1 MLAFIIPL
9 KSSQVSGSWDLVCK
23 LFERTLRS
31 VCNQTSSDY
40 HVIVV
45 CHEKPQIGFDPPQAT
60 YIQVD
65 FPLPGSE
72 YVSKEKDRRLKVQTG
87 LLHATTLN
95 ASHVMVVDADDCVSK
110 HLAEFLSQH
119 SGQNGWFFGK
129 GYDYQEDACLLRIR
143 NKNLHLRTGSSHI
156 IKLDLLRLEIS
167 LLPDQIKI
175 SDCVLNHVDTARILR
190 KRGTPLQL
198 LPFRGVIYI
207 TDNGENI
214 WWSQGEIAA
223 KDNSIKT
230 SIAALFKKLY
240 QFLITQ
246 PITQSIRDEFGLY
259 TIDSM

>member
-1 MLAFIIPL
+1 
-9 KSSQVSGSWDLVCK
+9 
-23 LFERTLRS
+23 
-31 VCNQTSSDY
+31 
-40 HVIVV
+40 
-45 CHEKPQIGFDPPQAT
+45 
-60 YIQVD
+60 
-65 FPLPGSE
+65 
-72 YVSKEKDRRLKVQTG
+72 
-87 LLHATTLN
+87 
-95 ASHVMVVDADDCVSK
+95 
-110 HLAEFLSQH
+110 
-119 SGQNGWFFGK
+119 
-129 GYDYQEDACLLRIR
+129 
-143 NKNLHLRTGSSHI
+143 
-156 IKLDLLRLEIS
+156 